1 MKKYFTNIKNSL
13 FSFSFIE
20 LILFS
25 LLKSYIPLNEHINTG
40 YYLVDLIIT
49 LIIFKI
55 ILISLQLLFQFFRN
69 LFIKNENNNNKKVK
83 KIKFKNIMIFI
94 EDPYYIN
101 KNLIGIPNNLILE

>member
-69 LFIKNENNNNKKVK
+69 KYVKNENNNKKEK
-83 KIKFKNIMIFI
+83 KIKFNNIIIFI

-101 KNLIGIPNNLILE
+101 NNLIGIPNNLILE